1 MQEDQHAEK
10 MRSYLTSTKYA
21 RVGLWETF
29 STLFDAKSRR
39 ELYIHR
45 NKKDKRKIAELDDN
59 GKKMQKN
66 VGFKKC
72 LLLTR

>member
-1 MQEDQHAEK
+1 
-10 MRSYLTSTKYA
+10 
-21 RVGLWETF
+21 
-29 STLFDAKSRR
+29 LFDAKSRR

-66 VGFKKC
+66 VRFKKC
-72 LLLTR
+72 FVVDSVIFLTLFNLFCSSFFKLFFLLNFFL